1 VIKKFEKTI
10 KQSGVFE
17 QRRKAQS
24 IEWVFRMVED
34 SLRDEFD
41 NNDKVQKAIES
52 IKDEIAKGKITP
64 TLAAEKLLKIYKE

>member
-1 VIKKFEKTI
+1 
-10 KQSGVFE
+10 
-17 QRRKAQS
+17 
-24 IEWVFRMVED
+24 MVED
-34 SLRDEFD
+34 SLRDEFY